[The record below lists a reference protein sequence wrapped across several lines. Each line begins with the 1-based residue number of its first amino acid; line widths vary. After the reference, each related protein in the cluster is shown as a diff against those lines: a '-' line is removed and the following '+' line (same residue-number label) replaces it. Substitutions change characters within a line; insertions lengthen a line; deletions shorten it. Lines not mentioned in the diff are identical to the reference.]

1 MLLRCHGYPQ
11 RQASIPGYRPAVPEL
26 LPGAWAG
33 ARAIWEQRR
42 RGLEGL
48 GCVHPGCTEELRC
61 HGVRV
66 RFLPPPFQNEGFGS
80 ESFCLALI

>member
-11 RQASIPGYRPAVPEL
+11 HQASIPGYRPAVPEL

-48 GCVHPGCTEELRC
+48 GFAVWSGGRMRAPGM
-61 HGVRV
+61 HGGAA
-66 RFLPPPFQNEGFGS
+66 LPRGQGEVPASTFPK
-80 ESFCLALI
+80 

>member
-33 ARAIWEQRR
+33 ARAIWV
-42 RGLEGL
+42 GKG
-48 GCVHPGCTEELRC
+48 GKEE
-61 HGVRV
+61 
-66 RFLPPPFQNEGFGS
+66 RFVGS
-80 ESFCLALI
+80 ELCNVVRREDACTQDARRSCAATGSG

>member
-48 GCVHPGCTEELRC
+48 GFAVWSGGRMRAPGML
-61 HGVRV
+61 GGAA
-66 RFLPPPFQNEGFGS
+66 LPRGQGEVPASTFPK
-80 ESFCLALI
+80 